1 MAKMDGVGDCRK
13 KSEFCRLGVL
23 ISGSGTNL
31 ENIAVKIEEGF
42 LRARIA
48 VVISDRE
55 EAYGLVRA
63 RRHGLRAV
71 FLDPGSFPDRVSFDR
86 EIIRIL
92 RENEVELVVLAGYMR
107 LVSPEFVEAFRNR
120 IMNIHPAL
128 LPSFPGTSGVADA
141 LAYGVKVSGVTVHFV
156 DEGLDTGPIILQEA
170 VPVLPGDDV
179 ESLHER
185 IHGVEYR
192 LYPEAIRLFCE
203 GRLQVEGR
211 KVHIL
216 GAGGEENIGLA

>member
-1 MAKMDGVGDCRK
+1 MAKGEDAGERR
-13 KSEFCRLGVL
+13 EARFCRLGVL

-31 ENIAVKIEEGF
+31 ENIAAKIEEGY
-42 LRARIA
+42 LRARIV
-48 VVISDRE
+48 VVISDRGD
-55 EAYGLVRA
+55 AYGLVRA
-63 RRHGLRAV
+63 RRHGLQAV

-86 EIIRIL
+86 ELVRIL
-92 RENEVELVVLAGYMR
+92 RENGVDLVVLAGYMR

-179 ESLHER
+179 ASLHER

-203 GRLQVEGR
+203 GRLRVEGR
-211 KVHIL
+211 QVRIL
-216 GAGGEENIGLA
+216 EGAGEESIGLA